1 MARKPLFGLFGNPVF
16 KDTKDEIPEEQK
28 TTFVPSHN
36 IEGATII
43 ETGTP
48 GTMGAVSTFVD
59 FEGSFK
65 TERELIVK
73 YRDVVMQPEADDAV
87 SNIVNEAIVIEEN
100 RPSVEVVLDST
111 SFSDGIKKKI
121 GDEFNNVLALLNFSE
136 EGHDIFRQ
144 WYVDG
149 RMYYHVV
156 KNIKNPKAGIYE
168 LRRISPLHIKKVVEV
183 EKEQKNVNGQ
193 PVDVIKSVNE
203 YFVFLDD
210 KLYRAGQG
218 IKIHPDEICYVHS
231 GILDKSHNFILS
243 HVHKAI
249 KPVNQ
254 LRMIEDAV
262 IIYRLARAP
271 ERRVFYIDIGTL
283 PKQKAEQT
291 IQSLMGKYRNK
302 VTYDAVSGEVV
313 SSTNQMSMMED
324 FWLPRRE
331 GGKGTQVETLQ
342 GGQNLGEIQDVEY
355 FQQRMYKSLNVPV
368 SRLDQDNAFGIGRSS
383 EITRD
388 EIKFAK
394 FVARLRKR
402 FSHLFLELL
411 ETQLMLKN
419 IVTQEEWDR
428 ERYNI
433 RFDFIEDNHFA
444 ELKNSEIMAERLN
457 RLSAIDNY
465 VGRYYSIDWVRKNV
479 LMQTEE
485 EIAELDKEMDKER
498 EEGLYDERRD
508 INAYLGDDPN
518 ADPEDPTPT
527 TNSSSNPKAKDDQSL
542 QHTIDIRVKKAT

>member
-1 MARKPLFGLFGNPVF
+1 MAINDYFNGIFGTPVF
-16 KDTKDEIPEEQK
+16 KKTKNDIPEDK
-28 TTFVPSHN
+28 KNALVGPHTS
-36 IEGATII
+36 EGATVI
-43 ETGTP
+43 ENGTSS
-48 GTMGAVSTFVD
+48 MGAYSTIMD
-59 FEGSFK
+59 FEFSFK
-65 TERELIVK
+65 TEQELIKK

-87 SNIVNEAIVIEEN
+87 NNIVNEALVIEED

-111 SFSDGIKKKI
+111 KFSDGIKSKI
-121 GDEFNNVLALLNFSE
+121 SDEFNNILALLNFSE

-144 WYVDG
+144 WYIDG
-149 RMYYHVV
+149 RMYYHVIKDP
-156 KNIKNPKAGIYE
+156 KNTKRGIIE
-168 LRRISPLHIKKVVEV
+168 LRKISPLQIKKVVEIN
-183 EKEQKNVNGQ
+183 KEQKIINGQ
-193 PVDVIKSVNE
+193 SVEVIKDIEE
-203 YFVFLDD
+203 YFIFLDE
-210 KLYRAGQG
+210 KLYRRGQAV
-218 IKIHPDEICYVHS
+218 KVHPDEICFVHS
-231 GILDKSHNFILS
+231 GIYDREYKYILS

-271 ERRVFYIDIGTL
+271 ERRVFYIDVGTL

-291 IQSLMGKYRNK
+291 ITSLISKYRNK

-313 SSTNQMSMMED
+313 NSTNQMSMMED

-355 FQQRMYKSLNVPV
+355 FQKRMYKSLNVPV

-394 FVARLRKR
+394 FVARLRRR
-402 FSHLFLELL
+402 FTHLFLELL

-419 IVTQEEWDR
+419 IVTQEEW
-428 ERYNI
+428 EAQRYNI
-433 RFDFIEDNHFA
+433 RFDFLEDNHFA
-444 ELKNSEIMAERLN
+444 ELKQSEIMAERLQ
-457 RLSAIDNY
+457 RLDSIDPF
-465 VGRYYSIDWVRKNV
+465 VGRYYSIEWVRKNV

-485 EIAELDKEMDKER
+485 EIAELDKQMD
-498 EEGLYDERRD
+498 EEDAAGLYDQ
-508 INAYLGDDPN
+508 
-518 ADPEDPTPT
+518 PEVDGNDNPIDG
-527 TNSSSNPKAKDDQSL
+527 TNQNSSNPKAKDDNEIQHNLKISL
-542 QHTIDIRVKKAT
+542 EKAK